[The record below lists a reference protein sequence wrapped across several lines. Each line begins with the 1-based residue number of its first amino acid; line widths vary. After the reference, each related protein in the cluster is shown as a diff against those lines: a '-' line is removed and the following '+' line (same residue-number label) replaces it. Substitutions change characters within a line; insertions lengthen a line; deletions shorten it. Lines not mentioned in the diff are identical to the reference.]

1 MPVPAKQQ
9 VTRGLVPRCHVVPT
23 IQPQRN
29 RDQDC
34 YLENPLVPPMVH
46 IHATI
51 LQGEVA
57 GLTLIVFS
65 WLKCLARYLRPNY
78 SVIPRSCGRTA
89 WR

>member
-1 MPVPAKQQ
+1 MPAPAKQQ

-29 RDQDC
+29 RHQDC
-34 YLENPLVPPMVH
+34 YLERCIFTPQFC
-46 IHATI
+46 
-51 LQGEVA
+51 QGEVA
-57 GLTLIVFS
+57 GGLTLIVFS